1 MIFSANKFSICKWK
15 SDKKCFNEHILK
27 PCRYEKEI
35 WYMSERSTTSCCCS
49 LLYSVQKSQSFVNTI
64 LIHCFD
70 CCQYQQLKIVNVD
83 TNVW

>member
-1 MIFSANKFSICKWK
+1 
-15 SDKKCFNEHILK
+15 
-27 PCRYEKEI
+27 
-35 WYMSERSTTSCCCS
+35 MSERSTTSCCYS

-83 TNVW
+83 TNVWKINVEVALFKPKK